1 MLTEPIATKVPHVL
15 MEHGHK
21 RNDPY
26 FWMNQRDSKEVLD
39 NLQEENSYCEAYFEP
54 INGLV
59 QGLVDEFD
67 ARIDPNDVS
76 APFIL
81 QGITYQVRQIE
92 GKDYQQIVRI
102 IGETEHV
109 FLDENERADGHPF
122 YELADWSPS
131 MDDQFLAISED
142 FIGRRKYQIRFRNN
156 QTGEFLTDLIEDTD
170 GSIVWANDHQTI
182 FYIKKDPETLREFQV
197 FRHRLG
203 TDSSMDQLVFQE
215 DDERYYVSISK
226 SLTDTYV
233 MIHCFSSLTSE
244 VSLVD
249 ADHPETAVQV
259 FLPRQQGHLYEVA
272 HHESGFYILS
282 NDKAPNKKI
291 LFSSDFPANL
301 ESCEELVGHDASVLI
316 EGINAFQD
324 FLLIEERQNGLRKFK
339 IKTAT
344 SERYI
349 SFEEECYFLGL
360 GVNDAYETKRLFY
373 TYNSLT
379 TPSSVFEYE
388 IETGDKKLWFQ
399 KRLLDPTFDAA
410 DYQSER
416 IWAIANDGTKI
427 PVSLVYKKGIDRV
440 TAPCLLYGYGSYGYT
455 LPDTFSATRI
465 SLLNRGFVFAMAHI
479 RGSKYMGE
487 HWYEDGKF
495 TKKINTFSDFINA
508 AEHLGRYEYCHPESI
523 YAQGGSAGGL
533 LMGAVTNMAPYLWK
547 GIISQVPFVDVV
559 TTMLDVSIPLTTGEW
574 EEWGNPQEEEFYEY
588 MLKYSPYDNLRSMHY
603 PAMFITTGY
612 HDSQVQY
619 WEPMKY
625 VAKLRSLRTN
635 DNPLVFECNM
645 DAGHGGGSGRSSER
659 LEIAKVYA
667 FILDLENIHQ

>member
-1 MLTEPIATKVPHVL
+1 MSKRPTLTEPIVTTVPHDL

-26 FWMNQRDSKEVLD
+26 YWMNQRDSTEVLD
-39 NLQEENSYCEAYFEP
+39 NLQEENSYCEEYFEP

-109 FLDENERADGHPF
+109 FLDENERAAGHPF

-156 QTGEFLTDLIEDTD
+156 HTGEFLTDLIEDTD

-399 KRLLDPTFDAA
+399 KSLLDPNFNPA

-416 IWAIANDGTKI
+416 VWALANDGTKI

-440 TAPCLLYGYGSYGYT
+440 TAPCLLYGY
-455 LPDTFSATRI
+455 
-465 SLLNRGFVFAMAHI
+465 
-479 RGSKYMGE
+479 
-487 HWYEDGKF
+487 
-495 TKKINTFSDFINA
+495 
-508 AEHLGRYEYCHPESI
+508 
-523 YAQGGSAGGL
+523 
-533 LMGAVTNMAPYLWK
+533 
-547 GIISQVPFVDVV
+547 
-559 TTMLDVSIPLTTGEW
+559 
-574 EEWGNPQEEEFYEY
+574 
-588 MLKYSPYDNLRSMHY
+588 
-603 PAMFITTGY
+603 
-612 HDSQVQY
+612 
-619 WEPMKY
+619 
-625 VAKLRSLRTN
+625 
-635 DNPLVFECNM
+635 
-645 DAGHGGGSGRSSER
+645 
-659 LEIAKVYA
+659 
-667 FILDLENIHQ
+667 